1 MAKPNDKTINIK
13 VTEEEHRLIKRYC
26 YRRNMK
32 IVDIYK
38 PITEQV
44 IEMEKNMTKIE
55 K

>member
-1 MAKPNDKTINIK
+1 MAKPSDKTINIK
-13 VTEEEHRLIKRYC
+13 VTEEEHSIIKRYC
-26 YRRNMK
+26 MRRGIK

-38 PITEQV
+38 PITDQV